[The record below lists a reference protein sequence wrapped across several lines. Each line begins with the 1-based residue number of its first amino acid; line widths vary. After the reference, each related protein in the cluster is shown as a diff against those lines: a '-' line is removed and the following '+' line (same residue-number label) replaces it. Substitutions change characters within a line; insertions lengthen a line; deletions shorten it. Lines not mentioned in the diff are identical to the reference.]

1 MRATKGNREYVI
13 DESQKK
19 HYQDAGYDILDENGT
34 VVAYGRGKTVPYDEH
49 IALKAELEA
58 AQKENE
64 ALKAELE
71 AAQKGKR
78 SDTKKAG
85 E

>member
-58 AQKENE
+58 AQK
-64 ALKAELE
+64 
-71 AAQKGKR
+71 GKR